1 MNIVLL
7 ESLGV
12 TSQTL
17 QSYSKELENLGHTF
31 TAYERTDD
39 TATLIK
45 ESADADILMI
55 ANMPLSGE
63 VIRACKHLKYINIA
77 FTGVDHVDLKAAEEM
92 GVKVSNASG
101 YSTVAVAE
109 LTLAMMLDL
118 LRNVPQI
125 DAACRR
131 GQTKAGLIGA
141 ELEGKTVAIFGTGAI
156 GTKVAQLVHAFG
168 ARVIAYNGFSSKP
181 DTDLITYLPLKELL
195 QEADIVSLHCPV
207 TDQSRGIIN
216 KESLSYMKPTAYLIN
231 EARGPVVNSQDLA
244 DALNNGSIAGA
255 AIDVFETE
263 PPIDVNHPLLHA
275 KNTIVTPH
283 AAFATHES
291 MNKRA
296 HIVFE
301 NIHTFLA
308 GKQQNIIL

>member
-131 GQTKAGLIGA
+131 GQTKAGLIGG

-156 GTKVAQLVHAFG
+156 GTKVAQLVHAF
-168 ARVIAYNGFSSKP
+168 
-181 DTDLITYLPLKELL
+181 
-195 QEADIVSLHCPV
+195 
-207 TDQSRGIIN
+207 
-216 KESLSYMKPTAYLIN
+216 
-231 EARGPVVNSQDLA
+231 
-244 DALNNGSIAGA
+244 
-255 AIDVFETE
+255 
-263 PPIDVNHPLLHA
+263 
-275 KNTIVTPH
+275 
-283 AAFATHES
+283 
-291 MNKRA
+291 
-296 HIVFE
+296 
-301 NIHTFLA
+301 
-308 GKQQNIIL
+308 

>member
-131 GQTKAGLIGA
+131 GQT
-141 ELEGKTVAIFGTGAI
+141 VAIFGTGAI

-181 DTDLITYLPLKELL
+181 DTELITYLPLKELM

>member
-45 ESADADILMI
+45 ESADADILII

-109 LTLAMMLDL
+109 LT
-118 LRNVPQI
+118 
-125 DAACRR
+125 
-131 GQTKAGLIGA
+131 
-141 ELEGKTVAIFGTGAI
+141 FG
-156 GTKVAQLVHAFG
+156 
-168 ARVIAYNGFSSKP
+168 
-181 DTDLITYLPLKELL
+181 D
-195 QEADIVSLHCPV
+195 
-207 TDQSRGIIN
+207 
-216 KESLSYMKPTAYLIN
+216 
-231 EARGPVVNSQDLA
+231 
-244 DALNNGSIAGA
+244 
-255 AIDVFETE
+255 
-263 PPIDVNHPLLHA
+263 
-275 KNTIVTPH
+275 
-283 AAFATHES
+283 
-291 MNKRA
+291 
-296 HIVFE
+296 
-301 NIHTFLA
+301 
-308 GKQQNIIL
+308 

>member
-1 MNIVLL
+1 M
-7 ESLGV
+7 
-12 TSQTL
+12 
-17 QSYSKELENLGHTF
+17 
-31 TAYERTDD
+31 
-39 TATLIK
+39 
-45 ESADADILMI
+45 
-55 ANMPLSGE
+55 
-63 VIRACKHLKYINIA
+63 
-77 FTGVDHVDLKAAEEM
+77 
-92 GVKVSNASG
+92 
-101 YSTVAVAE
+101 AVAE

-131 GQTKAGLIGA
+131 GQTKAGLIGG

-181 DTDLITYLPLKELL
+181 DTELITYLPLKELM

-255 AIDVFETE
+255 AIDVFATA

>member
-1 MNIVLL
+1 
-7 ESLGV
+7 
-12 TSQTL
+12 
-17 QSYSKELENLGHTF
+17 
-31 TAYERTDD
+31 
-39 TATLIK
+39 
-45 ESADADILMI
+45 MI

-131 GQTKAGLIGA
+131 GQTKAGLIGG

-181 DTDLITYLPLKELL
+181 DTELITYFPLKELM

>member
-131 GQTKAGLIGA
+131 GQTKAGLIGG

-168 ARVIAYNGFSSKP
+168 ARVIAY
-181 DTDLITYLPLKELL
+181 LPLKELM

-301 NIHTFLA
+301 IIHTFLA